1 MAGIPEVSSTSTA
14 GYVASSATSTP
25 QQQTQQTQQ
34 VPQVQQTQQKNQQAQ
49 QKNQQAQQPDVSAV
63 YTSTATNASAQQNA
77 TAESIATRVQNAI
90 RDDYKDIDTKDLDN
104 ITQELNKLMSKL
116 NPNLQFDYHQE
127 VGVMS
132 VRLLNKETGEVIKE
146 LPPEDMVKNQL
157 KRKIWLGAV
166 IGTFIDK
173 IA

>member
-1 MAGIPEVSSTSTA
+1 MAGIPEVSSTSAA
-14 GYVASSATSTP
+14 GYVASSTSSVPQQQATQTP
-25 QQQTQQTQQ
+25 QATQTTQPQQTQQN
-34 VPQVQQTQQKNQQAQ
+34 QQKQ
-49 QKNQQAQQPDVSAV
+49 QKQQDQQDVSAV
-63 YTSTATNASAQQNA
+63 YTSTSTGASAQNT
-77 TAESIATRVQNAI
+77 TAESIANKVQNAI
-90 RDDYKDIDTKDLDN
+90 REDYSKIDLKDLDN

>member
-1 MAGIPEVSSTSTA
+1 MAGIPEVASTST
-14 GYVASSATSTP
+14 GYGTGSAASMSQQQIQQTQQNQQA
-25 QQQTQQTQQ
+25 QQTQQTQQ
-34 VPQVQQTQQKNQQAQ
+34 TQQNQ
-49 QKNQQAQQPDVSAV
+49 KDVSAV
-63 YTSTATNASAQQNA
+63 YTSTATGTTTQNA
-77 TAESIATRVQNAI
+77 TAENIANSVQKAI
-90 RDDYKDIDTKDLDN
+90 RDDYTMDTKDLDN